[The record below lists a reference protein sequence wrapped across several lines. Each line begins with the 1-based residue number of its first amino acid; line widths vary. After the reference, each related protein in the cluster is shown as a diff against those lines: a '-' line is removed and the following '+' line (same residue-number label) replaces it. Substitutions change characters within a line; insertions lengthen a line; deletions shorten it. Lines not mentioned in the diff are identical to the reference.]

1 MTEYYCECCNFKP
14 KTQTQEAL
22 DKHNK
27 TKTHITK
34 FRKMQET
41 STQQP
46 PSQPQSSKKTT
57 SQPKQQ
63 PTKQQE
69 LTPRQRAKLKTKED
83 RQKEMDEAKIDPFS
97 DEFLKKFLP
106 ENFIPDSVNE
116 KTTTTNRTYVNTS
129 GTNLEDLS
137 PEQIQ
142 GLIQES
148 NDGSGKTKL
157 TPIEKLDPQ
166 QKEVIK
172 QLMFKSLSERIHI
185 KERSAYKR
193 TANSI
198 AIYNPV
204 WVRERIPLEKLS
216 LENKKYLAQFNK
228 IPGRKKYIFTSDYL
242 PENKSYVHNV
252 SVATE
257 TDFEDFSN
265 MVKEVNIIME
275 DPTNTELEGESHRY
289 IKLLKKRLGYP
300 TVIQWPGYII
310 DENDVIMKRE
320 DSKYVGKEYEEHIR
334 RTILNAYTDYFKLEE
349 YDLLKNFYD
358 ELCDTTSYFGELH
371 NANGPYIRTD
381 LDEILNNSSLYD
393 LITLQTI
400 ENFKYS
406 LRDACCPIIEDI
418 KEKISYVVYNFKGTS
433 KEYREKLCDV
443 IDLFAEEYKEII
455 NGYNP
460 MQKMDQIHQKYGLI
474 FKS

>member
-1 MTEYYCECCNFKP
+1 
-14 KTQTQEAL
+14 
-22 DKHNK
+22 
-27 TKTHITK
+27 
-34 FRKMQET
+34 MQET
-41 STQQP
+41 STP
-46 PSQPQSSKKTT
+46 
-57 SQPKQQ
+57 Q
-63 PTKQQE
+63 PTKQKPTKQTKHQSQTQE

-83 RQKEMDEAKIDPFS
+83 RQREIDEAKIDPFS

-106 ENFIPDSVNE
+106 ENFIPDSVNN
-116 KTTTTNRTYVNTS
+116 KTTTTNSTYINTS

-148 NDGSGKTKL
+148 NDGSGNAKL

-185 KERSAYKR
+185 KERAAYKR

-228 IPGRKKYIFTSDYL
+228 IPGRKKFIFTSDHL
-242 PENKSYVHNV
+242 PESKSYVHNV
-252 SVATE
+252 NVATE
-257 TDFEDFSN
+257 TDYEDFKN
-265 MVKEVNIIME
+265 IIKEVDIIMNE
-275 DPTNTELEGESHRY
+275 PTNTELEGEDHRY
-289 IKLLKKRLGYP
+289 IKLLKKRFGYP

-320 DSKYVGKEYEEHIR
+320 DSKYVGKEYEEHVR
-334 RTILNAYTDYFKLEE
+334 MTILNAYTDYFKLEE

-358 ELCDTTSYFGELH
+358 ELCDTSSYFGELH
-371 NANGPYIRTD
+371 NAYGPYIRRD
-381 LDEILNNSSLYD
+381 LDDILNNSSLYN
-393 LITLQTI
+393 LISLQTI

-433 KEYREKLCDV
+433 KEYRAKLCDV
-443 IDLFAEEYKEII
+443 IDLFAKEYKDII

-460 MQKMDQIHQKYGLI
+460 MQKMDTIHKKYNM
-474 FKS
+474 FRP